1 MLILAKET
9 SFFNRLSPISSL
21 HTAVRRAKYRAG
33 GEYALKQVNIR
44 TRKRTVNPAAL
55 LSPSCRALPGE
66 RGVKLGARL
75 AARDLGKKTLEAGRA
90 PIKSYSFVRI

>member
-1 MLILAKET
+1 M
-9 SFFNRLSPISSL
+9 
-21 HTAVRRAKYRAG
+21 AVRRAKYRAG

-75 AARDLGKKTLEAGRA
+75 AVRDLGKKKRLKPEER
-90 PIKSYSFVRI
+90 PRRLLFYSNLSHRNR